1 MNLSLNHCFLTV
13 HDQDVALAFYT
24 EVLGLELRSDVPFD
38 GMRWLT
44 VGPASQPDLH
54 IGLLMPGAPWS
65 PPEEVRAALDITAKG
80 LMPGV
85 IFLTPDVD
93 ALFAELSGKGV
104 EVTQEPI
111 DQPYGVRDCG
121 FRDPSGNHLR
131 FSQPVKS

>member
-1 MNLSLNHCFLTV
+1 MKLSLNHCFLTV

-85 IFLTPDVD
+85 IFETPDVD
-93 ALFAELSGKGV
+93 ALFLDPGAADVAKRLGRARDALLDGV
-104 EVTQEPI
+104 LEA
-111 DQPYGVRDCG
+111 
-121 FRDPSGNHLR
+121 LR
-131 FSQPVKS
+131 

>member
-1 MNLSLNHCFLTV
+1 MKLSLNHCFLTV

-24 EVLGLELRSDVPFD
+24 EVLGLEVRSDVPFD

-44 VGPASQPDLH
+44 VGSPTQPELQ
-54 IGLLMPGAPWS
+54 IGLLMPGAPWT
-65 PPEEVRAALDITAKG
+65 PAEEVRAALDITAKG

-85 IFLTPDVD
+85 IFETPDVD
-93 ALFAELSGKGV
+93 ALFAELTGKGV

-111 DQPYGVRDCG
+111 DQTYGIRDCG

-131 FSQPVKS
+131 FSQPIKA